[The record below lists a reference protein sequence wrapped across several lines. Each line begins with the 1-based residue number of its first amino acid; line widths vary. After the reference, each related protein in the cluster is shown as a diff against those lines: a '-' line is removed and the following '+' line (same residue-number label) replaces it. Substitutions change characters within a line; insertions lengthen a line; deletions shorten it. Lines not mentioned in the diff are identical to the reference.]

1 MTDALRLEVKKD
13 QWRQN
18 QGGDYKLTF
27 TVNPTDLDDNAQD
40 LLMDFFKAPMGAV
53 YMLGAAR
60 VDVDTGEPARPQPA
74 ATETPEKPKVPF
86 HKKPLS
92 VQAGIRCQ
100 DERFVEYMRYRYPT
114 AMQDADIVEVVR
126 SACEVNSRKELDN
139 VNDLLARQR
148 WQVLN
153 AGFEKWAGLVPEER

>member
-60 VDVDTGEPARPQPA
+60 VGDDGQPVKASPA
-74 ATETPEKPKVPF
+74 APEKRQR
-86 HKKPLS
+86 S
-92 VQAGIRCQ
+92 DAEMAGIYCNDPKFQIWLEKTGRTTTAHPNNAAEYVRWFCGVKSRSEIGNNMAAVKWQ
-100 DERFVEYMRYRYPT
+100 SLKAEFDESVGRRAEMR
-114 AMQDADIVEVVR
+114 
-126 SACEVNSRKELDN
+126 
-139 VNDLLARQR
+139 
-148 WQVLN
+148 
-153 AGFEKWAGLVPEER
+153 

>member
-60 VDVDTGEPARPQPA
+60 VGDDGQPVKHAPA
-74 ATETPEKPKVPF
+74 APEKPRVPF
-86 HKKPLS
+86 HDKPLS
-92 VQAGIRCQ
+92 VQAGIRCS
-100 DERFVEYMRYRYPT
+100 DPRF
-114 AMQDADIVEVVR
+114 AKFLDATFGDAYGSPADFVR
-126 SACEVNSRKELDN
+126 QHCGVPSRKELDN
-139 VNDLLARQR
+139 LKNEVARGD
-148 WQVLN
+148 WILLN
-153 AGFEKWAGLVPEER
+153 AEFEKWAGYVAEER